1 MRSVE
6 WCHFQRPCMT
16 HNPDFKVT
24 LLFDAECLRNSTME
38 TKLQWNTNRNL
49 SHALLKGVIT
59 NGRDDTKHREASLR
73 RLSFLHAYGA
83 DKTVILYAKFRNITT
98 RMHYFV
104 YSLYV
109 QWEHTNYSHILVKRK
124 KLPATVIEFLRI
136 ELLTQPH

>member
-1 MRSVE
+1 
-6 WCHFQRPCMT
+6 MT

-73 RLSFLHAYGA
+73 RLSFLYAYGA
-83 DKTVILYAKFRNITT
+83 DKTVILYAKF
-98 RMHYFV
+98 
-104 YSLYV
+104 
-109 QWEHTNYSHILVKRK
+109 
-124 KLPATVIEFLRI
+124 
-136 ELLTQPH
+136 